1 MKRKSRPAIE
11 SKPLSRAPA
20 RMPAE
25 PDESG
30 ASIDDDDRIGERVI
44 TRPDGHHW
52 LSLDGRREF
61 GPFNSFE
68 EALVDMQTDDEESA
82 AEPGE
87 TLQEAEFE
95 IGMTDWI
102 DPDTGEPAEG
112 QSTPRLHDE

>member
-1 MKRKSRPAIE
+1 MATMRSIIQVMYDSSRGTSPA
-11 SKPLSRAPA
+11 SATAGPVWLCVA
-20 RMPAE
+20 
-25 PDESG
+25 DT
-30 ASIDDDDRIGERVI
+30 I

-68 EALVDMQTDDEESA
+68 EAVVDMQTDDEESA

-95 IGMTDWI
+95 IGMADWI